1 MDEKINN
8 NQTNTNNQPVPPNQA
23 STPSIAPN
31 NQGGAVTNQVNQT
44 SAPSIAP
51 NNQGGAVMSEW
62 PGAFGIY
69 KISKNLIMK
78 NVWLIIFINIIN
90 IIANTILGFIVL
102 VGNILGIILSII
114 FSGALIYVTLE
125 SVKGNKA
132 GFGSAFS
139 KGFSKIPSL
148 IGAYLLIGLIAI
160 ISLILLIIPFFFIYP
175 RIIFAPYYIIDKD
188 LSAINA
194 IKASWNDSKGN
205 LGKFYGIVLVNLLF
219 ASAIIVL
226 VGFYFLIVYY
236 LAMTILYMYITKQK
250 IASS

>member
-23 STPSIAPN
+23 STPSIAP
-31 NQGGAVTNQVNQT
+31 T
-44 SAPSIAP
+44 
-51 NNQGGAVMSEW
+51 NQGGAVMSEW

-78 NVWLIIFINIIN
+78 NVWLIIFLI
-90 IIANTILGFIVL
+90 ILGFIASIIERYGGL
-102 VGNILGIILSII
+102 VVNILGLFVSFII
-114 FSGALIYVTLE
+114 SGASIYVTLE
-125 SVKGNKA
+125 SVKGNEA
-132 GFGSAFS
+132 GFGAAFS
-139 KGFSKIPSL
+139 KAFSKTLSL
-148 IGAYLLIGLIAI
+148 IGANLLIGLIAI

-219 ASAIIVL
+219 ALAIIVL

>member
-8 NQTNTNNQPVPPNQA
+8 NQANTNNQPVPPNQA
-23 STPSIAPN
+23 STPSIAP
-31 NQGGAVTNQVNQT
+31 T
-44 SAPSIAP
+44 
-51 NNQGGAVMSEW
+51 NQGGAVMSEW

-78 NVWLIIFINIIN
+78 NVWLIIFLI
-90 IIANTILGFIVL
+90 ILGFIA
-102 VGNILGIILSII
+102 SII
-114 FSGALIYVTLE
+114 EREIGLVVNIVGLFVSIIISGALIYVTLE

-132 GFGSAFS
+132 GFDAAFS
-139 KGFSKIPSL
+139 KAFSKTLSL
-148 IGAYLLIGLIAI
+148 IGANLLIYLIAI

-175 RIIFAPYYIIDKD
+175 RISFAPYYIIDKD

-205 LGKFYGIVLVNLLF
+205 LGKIYGIVLVNLLF
-219 ASAIIVL
+219 ALACIVL

-236 LAMTILYMYITKQK
+236 LAITILYMYITKQK